1 MSLTQLFFNE
11 ETKIADITIDAIISE
26 SASSKATLT
35 KNPVEKGADTT
46 DHIRLEPMSFSAT
59 GIVSDTPVK
68 LLGNAVNIFKN
79 SGYRISQ
86 QTWDKLLLL
95 QAKREPFTLVQGL
108 RSYDNIVIEELN
120 YTQDV
125 NTNNV
130 LIFNCKMIEI
140 VLVGQNEVN
149 SQTITEQDTY
159 DRTSPLINL
168 GRKVFT

>member
-1 MSLTQLFFNE
+1 MSITQLFFAE
-11 ETKIADITIDAIISE
+11 ETKIGSVTIDAVISE

-68 LLGNAVNIFKN
+68 LLGNLTNIFKN

-86 QTWDKLLLL
+86 QTWDKLLIL

-108 RSYDNIVIEELN
+108 KSYDNIVIEELS

-125 NTNNV
+125 NTYNV
-130 LIFNCKMIEI
+130 LIFNCTMAEI
-140 VLVGQNEVN
+140 VLVGQDEVN
-149 SQTITEQDTY
+149 AQTVKEKDTY
-159 DRTSPLINL
+159 DRTSPLIDL
-168 GRKVFT
+168 GRKVFA

>member
-1 MSLTQLFFNE
+1 MSLTQLIFTE
-11 ETKIADITIDAIISE
+11 DTKIGNIIIDAVLSE

-46 DHIRLEPMSFSAT
+46 DHIRLEPMSFSAA

-68 LLGNAVNIFKN
+68 ILGNLINIFRN

-86 QTWDKLLLL
+86 QTWDKLLIL

-108 RSYDNIVIEELN
+108 KSYDNIVIEELS

-130 LIFNCKMIEI
+130 LIFNCKMSEI

-149 SQTITEQDTY
+149 SQTVIERDTY

-168 GRKVFT
+168 GRKVFA